1 LQNQSPEASH
11 LPFFE
16 FCLKKVLKMFLEK
29 FSGLSNVSIISKR
42 QSSLSNKFY
51 DRNQTLQA
59 EAIYDTVRID

>member
-1 LQNQSPEASH
+1 
-11 LPFFE
+11 
-16 FCLKKVLKMFLEK
+16 MEK

-59 EAIYDTVRID
+59 EAIYDTVRIDWPDWLVLYQFFIVINYICD